1 MMVHT
6 IKEQLKKSPY
16 IDVLIASYIYIYTV
30 QNENI
35 IITKT
40 KNSCNLFILA
50 PYLCFQGFLGSKDK
64 KN

>member
-1 MMVHT
+1 MYLLLH
-6 IKEQLKKSPY
+6 IY
-16 IDVLIASYIYIYTV
+16 IYIYIYTV